1 MPPFTPAHGP
11 PVVCHLPLTASHF
24 RYLWFPAP
32 LEPSMSSVS
41 LPLLSVVPGPAA
53 AAVHWALVRNA
64 QSQAPPQTHW
74 TRICTF
80 FFFYMKVCNSFI
92 LAKET
97 GNNWNV
103 VYPTMECQCRGYIGL
118 HTFVSQNLPF
128 NKILRF
134 LKVCGFVLRI
144 FMSIENAASV
154 CWKFLQMSWCGNIFP
169 STSCPRVSLSMLLL
183 QWACLI
189 PGCLL
194 TSLLHCC

>member
-1 MPPFTPAHGP
+1 MVPLLFVISLSPHPTSGIFGFQ
-11 PVVCHLPLTASHF
+11 LP
-24 RYLWFPAP
+24 W
-32 LEPSMSSVS
+32 S
-41 LPLLSVVPGPAA
+41 LPCPLCPFLYSVWSLDQQQPRFTGPWLEMRNLRR
-53 AAVHWALVRNA
+53 HRKPIEPESAL
-64 QSQAPPQTHW
+64 
-74 TRICTF
+74 F